1 MTRTR
6 YLVDT
11 HIAIFLMNGSNE
23 LEKKIREFL
32 EDCNNLVYVSTISV
46 QEMLYLQKQNKLKS
60 IWKSP
65 EDILKSIET
74 NNFQLL
80 PVKKEHLA
88 TFAGLSTPPDHHDP
102 NDHMLISQ
110 AITEKMCMVSSDKQ
124 FRNYSDK
131 QFDLFFNHR

>member
-11 HIAIFLMNGSNE
+11 HIAIFL
-23 LEKKIREFL
+23 
-32 EDCNNLVYVSTISV
+32 
-46 QEMLYLQKQNKLKS
+46 
-60 IWKSP
+60 
-65 EDILKSIET
+65 IE
-74 NNFQLL
+74 
-80 PVKKEHLA
+80 
-88 TFAGLSTPPDHHDP
+88 HHDP